1 MRQSAN
7 QLVLMSGIFDGC
19 CFILSGGQ
27 LLKRSIIA
35 AGLLFA
41 SPTKYTIQVARNIFR
56 QKGKVLGGGNL
67 ICHEYGKWLREALK
81 KCFSR
86 NIS

>member
-1 MRQSAN
+1 M
-7 QLVLMSGIFDGC
+7 VLMSGIFDGC

-41 SPTKYTIQVARNIFR
+41 SSTKYTKQVASNIFR
-56 QKGKVLGGGNL
+56 QRGKVLHKLNVPDFNCYKLKRL
-67 ICHEYGKWLREALK
+67 IKIPDL
-81 KCFSR
+81 
-86 NIS
+86 

>member
-81 KCFSR
+81 KMF
-86 NIS
+86 

>member
-1 MRQSAN
+1 M
-7 QLVLMSGIFDGC
+7 VLMSGIFDGC

-41 SPTKYTIQVARNIFR
+41 SSTKYTKQVARNIFR
-56 QKGKVLGGGNL
+56 KKGKVLWHHG
-67 ICHEYGKWLREALK
+67 REFDLQ
-81 KCFSR
+81 
-86 NIS
+86 